1 MSESPNHE
9 IDPDPA
15 RPTGDPPRLIRRK
28 VGPAKIALAFV
39 LAVLITTATF
49 GILSL
54 VLWALAIL
62 FH

>member
-15 RPTGDPPRLIRRK
+15 RPTGHSPRLIRRK

-39 LAVLITTATF
+39 LAVAITAVTF
-49 GILSL
+49 AVLAV
-54 VLWALAIL
+54 VLWVLAMV

>member
-1 MSESPNHE
+1 MSKSPNRE

-15 RPTGDPPRLIRRK
+15 LLAGGPTRPTRRK

-39 LAVLITTATF
+39 LAVLITAATF

-54 VLWALAIL
+54 VLWALAVV

>member
-15 RPTGDPPRLIRRK
+15 LLAGGPTRPTRRK

-39 LAVLITTATF
+39 LAVAITAVTF
-49 GILSL
+49 GILAV
-54 VLWALAIL
+54 VLWALRVVL
-62 FH
+62 H

>member
-28 VGPAKIALAFV
+28 VRPAKIALAFV
-39 LAVLITTATF
+39 LAVAITAVTF
-49 GILSL
+49 AVLAV
-54 VLWALAIL
+54 VLWVLAMV

>member
-1 MSESPNHE
+1 MSESPNRE
-9 IDPDPA
+9 IDPDLAQPAGDLA
-15 RPTGDPPRLIRRK
+15 RPTRRK

-39 LAVLITTATF
+39 LAVLITAATF

-54 VLWALAIL
+54 VLWVLAIL